1 MNIIGARNSGGQA
14 AITSPRLRGEVAP
27 SLPPLRGGEVKGGRG
42 RGPLHESEF
51 LERPPHPDS
60 LHSPS
65 KTGVNAL
72 MASGERGQKARQLLK
87 LAAIAAILACMVL
100 CGLAFAPPASAQVTA
115 APAQAT
121 VLSPPHGGEVRALVI
136 GIDAY
141 QFVPQ
146 LRGAVADA
154 RDIESTLRRQGVTD
168 ITALYD
174 AAADRATVMR
184 TLSQLVQRS
193 QAGDLVVL
201 SIAGHGVQEPEHVK
215 GSQPDGLDNVFVL
228 AGFNPKTGAGTQQ
241 RVIGTE
247 FNHLIKQFESKG
259 TYVLFVA
266 DACYGGG
273 LAREIDPR
281 AGEMSYRQA
290 PRYSLTVDD
299 LKPISTTSD
308 AFLSDI
314 DFQRTAFLAAVDRK
328 TKAPEVRIPGV
339 PGFRGALSYAVARA
353 FEGAA
358 DENRDGQVSQTELF
372 TYVRQVAYQL
382 SDQRQQVVT
391 AGPNVRELGSDVV
404 FERTRGVVLLDAVQP
419 AETRPQTQASQTA
432 RPTAPPTERPPA
444 VATQLGIVRI
454 AVLGNQRD
462 LLANLEGRE
471 ARFEVVG
478 TKDNPDIIWD
488 PASLDVLAGADVV
501 ARGIERSDLASVID
515 RVAAVNGFKRL
526 AAKGPQAVRLLPD
539 DKVHRRDA
547 RIDVQ
552 VSGVAQRALL
562 MFNIA
567 GDGTVQALY
576 PYGSDKRILDTP
588 DYKFSVRVGEP
599 FGADQVVAIS
609 SAQRLSELEEAL
621 KKMSQLRTA
630 VEVFK
635 LVERYAPPDS
645 RIGATGIYTA
655 P

>member
-1 MNIIGARNSGGQA
+1 MSISFNGASSFFRSALSAVLTLGPLAVFALIFAPCSAAQA
-14 AITSPRLRGEVAP
+14 AI
-27 SLPPLRGGEVKGGRG
+27 
-42 RGPLHESEF
+42 
-51 LERPPHPDS
+51 RPP
-60 LHSPS
+60 
-65 KTGVNAL
+65 
-72 MASGERGQKARQLLK
+72 Q
-87 LAAIAAILACMVL
+87 
-100 CGLAFAPPASAQVTA
+100 
-115 APAQAT
+115 
-121 VLSPPHGGEVRALVI
+121 GGEVRAVVI

-154 RDIESTLRRQGVTD
+154 RDIEQTLRSQGVRD
-168 ITALYD
+168 VTALYD

-184 TLSQLVQRS
+184 TLDQLLQRS
-193 QAGDLVVL
+193 RSGDLVVL

-215 GSQPDGLDNVFVL
+215 GSQPDGFDNVFVL

-241 RVIGTE
+241 RIIGTE
-247 FNHLIKQFESKG
+247 FNHVIKQFEAKG

-281 AGEMSYRQA
+281 ADEMSYRQA
-290 PRYSLTVDD
+290 PRYALTVDN
-299 LKPISTTSD
+299 LQPISTASD

-314 DFQRTAFLAAVDRK
+314 DFERTSFLAAVDRN

-358 DENRDGQVSQTELF
+358 DQNRDRRVSQMELF

-391 AGPNVRELGSDVV
+391 AGPSLNAGGSDVV
-404 FERTRGVVLLDAVQP
+404 FEQTRGVVMLDAVPP
-419 AETRPQTQASQTA
+419 AGARPQTPPPQPPAA
-432 RPTAPPTERPPA
+432 TAPPNPQTERPPA
-444 VATQLGIVRI
+444 PPAGATPLGTVRI

-462 LLANLEGRE
+462 LLANLEARE

-478 TKDNPDIIWD
+478 TKDNPDLIWD
-488 PASLDVLAGADVV
+488 PASLDVLTGADVV
-501 ARGIERSDLASVID
+501 ARGIDRAALASVID
-515 RVAAVNGFKRL
+515 RVAAVNAFKRL
-526 AAKGPQAVRLLPD
+526 AAKGPQPVRILPD
-539 DKVHRRDA
+539 DKVHRRDE
-547 RIDVQ
+547 RVDVQ
-552 VSGVAQRALL
+552 VSGITQRSLV

-567 GDGTVQALY
+567 GDGTVQDLY
-576 PYGSDKRILDTP
+576 PRGSDKRIIDTT
-588 DYKFSVRVGEP
+588 DFKLEMRVSEP

-609 SAQRLSELEEAL
+609 STQRLGDLEEAL
-621 KKMSQLRTA
+621 KKVSQRRTA

-635 LVERYAPPDS
+635 LVERLAPADA
-645 RIGATGIYTA
+645 RIGAAGLYTA